1 MTTKYYRF
9 LTKDSGW
16 VWIQSYA
23 TVVHNTRSSRPH
35 CIVSVNYVLSEQ
47 ECKHLRLNEAQ
58 VTIKA
63 EPVVAP
69 PAVTPQVLL
78 PQQQQQA
85 HPPPTPTA
93 SSNNNNNNN
102 LASATSD
109 AILTHLLTEHS
120 NHVPPTV
127 LQASTKENYDPQG
140 ATDPGLVNHSPFE
153 HQFQPQYFNGNYH
166 SHNSNSNSNGHQ
178 MGGHEVHEGNGGAYY
193 DNQQFYASYENMRP
207 YSNSSNS
214 CSSTESEHQ
223 QMQHGQG
230 EILGQLITY
239 LNLLVMFIDIKALLI
254 HF

>member
-9 LTKDSGW
+9 LTKDGGW

-35 CIVSVNYVLSEQ
+35 CIVSVNYVLSDQ

-58 VTIKA
+58 VTVKS
-63 EPVVAP
+63 EPVVP

-85 HPPPTPTA
+85 HPPQTPTA
-93 SSNNNNNNN
+93 SSNNNNNN

-140 ATDPGLVNHSPFE
+140 GAPDPGLVNHSPFD
-153 HQFQPQYFNGNYH
+153 HQFQPHYFNGNYH
-166 SHNSNSNSNGHQ
+166 NNNSNSNSNGHQ
-178 MGGHEVHEGNGGAYY
+178 MAGHEVHEGNGGAYY
-193 DNQQFYASYENMRP
+193 DNQQFYSSYENMRP

-230 EILGQLITY
+230 RDTIFDLIG
-239 LNLLVMFIDIKALLI
+239 MSSDK
-254 HF
+254 